1 MKRAVLAVR
10 AMPAMFTIFVVAL
23 AACAQRGGGKVTREV
38 VPTRVLDPGSG
49 PGSRSGSAA
58 DAVSFLTGPGGFPI
72 PRDAATVED
81 APPDHT
87 FKVPR
92 RQPEVVTEL
101 KVNLAQQGFKIDD
114 EYVEDLLHTHWYITR
129 AGVAYKVTVAGDTQ
143 ERTLIIVTID

>member
-1 MKRAVLAVR
+1 VTRTQRAVLGVV
-10 AMPAMFTIFVVAL
+10 VVAV

-38 VPTRVLDPGSG
+38 VPIRVLDPGSQ
-49 PGSRSGSAA
+49 GSGSGSAA
-58 DAVSFLTGPGGFPI
+58 DAVSFLSGPGGFPM
-72 PRDAATVED
+72 PRDAATIED

-92 RQPEVVTEL
+92 RQPEVITEL

-143 ERTLIIVTID
+143 EHTLIIVTID